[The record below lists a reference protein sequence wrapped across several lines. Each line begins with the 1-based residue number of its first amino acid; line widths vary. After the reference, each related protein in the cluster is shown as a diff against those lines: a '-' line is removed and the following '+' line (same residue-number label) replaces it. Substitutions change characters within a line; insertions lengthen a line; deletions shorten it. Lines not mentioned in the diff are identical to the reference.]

1 MISLGANGGINVGW
15 IQNGIKLSR
24 RFKSIKEAERFQ
36 EIVDAAQ
43 NAMRLAEEMD
53 RFNRDFKYDPKLVEL
68 KNAELGKEIEE
79 MKERIRLKQ
88 TLQKKLGEAQHKLSE
103 QPRNIIDRASFM
115 KEMKEIRSNIDRLDR
130 FFKEHAILTLNKSLT
145 GAVED
150 MKTYFKYQ
158 KESIKGVEKLF
169 SELKQEVVN
178 KIGSVTTKDRVLSL
192 NEATKYLG
200 VSRATIEMMFADG
213 LPYFRL
219 GSLYKIKEND
229 LKKWIEKRK
238 SRLTSLNQI
247 TPQADM
253 LR

>member
-15 IQNGIKLSR
+15 VQNGIKLRR

-36 EIVDAAQ
+36 EVVDDAQ

-115 KEMKEIRSNIDRLDR
+115 KE
-130 FFKEHAILTLNKSLT
+130 
-145 GAVED
+145 
-150 MKTYFKYQ
+150 
-158 KESIKGVEKLF
+158 
-169 SELKQEVVN
+169 
-178 KIGSVTTKDRVLSL
+178 
-192 NEATKYLG
+192 
-200 VSRATIEMMFADG
+200 
-213 LPYFRL
+213 
-219 GSLYKIKEND
+219 IKE
-229 LKKWIEKRK
+229 
-238 SRLTSLNQI
+238 
-247 TPQADM
+247 
-253 LR
+253 

>member
-1 MISLGANGGINVGW
+1 
-15 IQNGIKLSR
+15 
-24 RFKSIKEAERFQ
+24 
-36 EIVDAAQ
+36 
-43 NAMRLAEEMD
+43 
-53 RFNRDFKYDPKLVEL
+53 
-68 KNAELGKEIEE
+68 

-115 KEMKEIRSNIDRLDR
+115 KEIKEIRSNIDRLDR
-130 FFKEHAILTLNKSLT
+130 FIKDHAILMLNKSLT

-150 MKTYFKYQ
+150 MKNYFKYH
-158 KESIKGVEKLF
+158 KESIRGVEKMF

-178 KIGSVTTKDRVLSL
+178 KIGSVTTKDRVLSMK
-192 NEATKYLG
+192 EATKYLG
-200 VSRATIEMMFADG
+200 VSRATIAMMFADG

-238 SRLTSLNQI
+238 SRLTSLD
-247 TPQADM
+247 QAT
-253 LR
+253 L

>member
-1 MISLGANGGINVGW
+1 MISVSENGYNVGW
-15 IQNGIKLSR
+15 VQNGINLKR
-24 RFKSIKEAERFQ
+24 KFKSLKEAERYQ
-36 EIVDAAQ
+36 ELVEDVQSAI
-43 NAMRLAEEMD
+43 RLAEEMD

-130 FFKEHAILTLNKSLT
+130 FFKEHAILTLNKSLA

-158 KESIKGVEKLF
+158 KESIRGVEKLF

-178 KIGSVTTKDRVLSL
+178 KIGSITTKDRVLSL
-192 NEATKYLG
+192 KEAAQYLG
-200 VSRATIEMMFADG
+200 VSRRMIEMMFADG

-219 GSLYKIKEND
+219 GNRYKVKEND
-229 LKKWIEKRK
+229 LKKWVEKRK
-238 SRLTSLNQI
+238 SRLTPLDQI
-247 TPQADM
+247 T
-253 LR
+253 L